1 MRKQSNWSFTYRTS
15 SDPTNPNGWS
25 APQNLFTGSLPHRRP
40 DRPDPD
46 RRRQN
51 MPCNCRTGRA
61 SSPCGTD
68 PRAHDQTLVTV
79 PISHGHER
87 LPLCLPGRNPPQ
99 R

>member
-46 RRRQN
+46 
-51 MPCNCRTGRA
+51 
-61 SSPCGTD
+61 SPT
-68 PRAHDQTLVTV
+68 PEHATLQ
-79 PISHGHER
+79 
-87 LPLCLPGRNPPQ
+87 LPYRPGVLTLRH
-99 R
+99 